1 MPILLPRGES
11 CLYAVG
17 FSFQARSSDVPGKS
31 KIIAARLAIIAPKNK
46 KPPIA
51 TNPGGLPLPS
61 ILSPQFIL

>member
-31 KIIAARLAIIAPKNK
+31 KVIAARLAIVAPKNK
-46 KPPIA
+46 KTPIA
-51 TNPGGLPLPS
+51 TNPSGLLLS
-61 ILSPQFIL
+61 SFLSPQFIP